1 MTFHKTKSEDNA
13 MVNPMQT
20 PAQYARA
27 LFKAGYRAT
36 NSQDSNTIIEGL
48 KADYGFLHYNYALQV
63 LSELEE
69 IEHKQEMEG
78 K

>member
-1 MTFHKTKSEDNA
+1 
-13 MVNPMQT
+13 MVNPIQR
-20 PAQYARA
+20 PDQYAQT

-36 NSQDSNTIIEGL
+36 NSQDSNAIVEGL
-48 KADYGFLHYNYALQV
+48 KADYGFLHYNYTLEV